1 MPRPTF
7 LLISIALE
15 PWPKNYPQNLAVLL
29 RELLCFLPTTF
40 PRTAVDDSHFMDIER
55 DLRLSEAF
63 FQCHT
68 TIQQLVPPTLAIS
81 TLSLH
86 CVSEGDLTIIKSTW
100 SWQRQNWE
108 HYTSRDCKPC
118 GRSRVMMSAS
128 AKEKPME

>member
-15 PWPKNYPQNLAVLL
+15 PCPKNYPQNLSVLL

-68 TIQQLVPPTLAIS
+68 TIQQLVPPTLAHQHFVI
-81 TLSLH
+81 TL
-86 CVSEGDLTIIKSTW
+86 C
-100 SWQRQNWE
+100 Q
-108 HYTSRDCKPC
+108 
-118 GRSRVMMSAS
+118 
-128 AKEKPME
+128 